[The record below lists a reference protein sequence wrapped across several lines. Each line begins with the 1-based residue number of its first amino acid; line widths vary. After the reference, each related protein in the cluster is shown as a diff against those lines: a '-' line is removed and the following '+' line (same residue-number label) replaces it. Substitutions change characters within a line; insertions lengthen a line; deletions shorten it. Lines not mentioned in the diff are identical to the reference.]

1 MAYGLCVTA
10 AMPMV
15 FGSALNLPTF
25 FFFFTFFQAY
35 VLPLRVSVRSR
46 LPDWLF

>member
-1 MAYGLCVTA
+1 MA

-15 FGSALNLPTF
+15 FGDSHLAN

-35 VLPLRVSVRSR
+35 VLPLGVSVRLGR
-46 LPDWLF
+46 GYG